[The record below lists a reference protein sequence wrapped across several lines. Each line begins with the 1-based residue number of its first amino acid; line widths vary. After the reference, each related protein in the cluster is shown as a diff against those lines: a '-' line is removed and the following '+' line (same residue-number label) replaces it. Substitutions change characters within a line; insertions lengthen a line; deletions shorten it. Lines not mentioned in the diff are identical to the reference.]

1 MQKMLRRERAAACS
15 PMETAPSPAAT
26 DDPRA
31 SAIDLSVVIVNY
43 NVREFLEQTLRA
55 VFRAQ
60 ADLRMEVFVV
70 DNNSVDGSPAMVRAH
85 FPNARLIANESN
97 KGFSVANN
105 QAIRKARGR
114 YVLVLNPDTIVQ
126 ENTLVTLVRFL
137 DERPDAGAAGCKI
150 LHPDGTFALESRRAF
165 PTPRV
170 AFFRM
175 TGLSALFPR
184 SPVFGRYNMTHLP
197 ENETA
202 EVDALSGS
210 CMMLRRTALD
220 EAGLFDEEFFMYGED
235 IDLCY
240 RIQQAR
246 WKIYY
251 TPDTEII
258 HYKGQSTR
266 KSEMRYVRL
275 FYGAMLRFTEKHFES
290 RYSKLLALLL
300 RCGIVVRAGMSVAAK
315 FGRLAAWPLL
325 DFCLVYAVAALLGTG
340 YASLLDTRVAP
351 LFFSVVALV
360 YGLGSVT
367 GVAALG
373 GYRRKHAFRSVPG
386 GVLTGFL
393 LVSALSFFVKTIAFS
408 RLVVLVTWP
417 AAVLACWIARWI
429 RRRRS
434 AEPMHGRRAILVGR
448 RDEAIR
454 LRHMLAR
461 HPKPPFSL
469 EGFITPDEEMPAR
482 NGSAPDGLVV
492 RDPAESASWN
502 TPEGAAENAN
512 PPWLGRTG
520 QLRDLVRLGRLHD
533 VVFASAALSNRD
545 IFRYIQ
551 ELHDLNVHLRI
562 LADGRDHVIGRTS
575 VDDLSMVNLV
585 ETEDAFAPARPS
597 ILRRLLEKGIAA
609 AGLVLHPALKAA
621 ARLAGRHSLPAR
633 LAHKTRIFPDI
644 LFGRRALIG
653 YDETAEYRPPPE
665 WRLRPGVFAVVD
677 AVNLPPDAVDELDA
691 AYWFYVSNRTWSLDW
706 DIIVRSLAG
715 ANGIHERLAP

>member
-1 MQKMLRRERAAACS
+1 
-15 PMETAPSPAAT
+15 METAPSPAAT
-26 DDPRA
+26 DDRRA
-31 SAIDLSVVIVNY
+31 RAIDLSVVIVNY
-43 NVREFLEQTLRA
+43 NVRDFLEQTLRS

-60 ADLRMEVFVV
+60 ADLRMETFVV
-70 DNNSVDGSPAMVRAH
+70 DNNSVDGSPAMVRTH
-85 FPNARLIANESN
+85 FPEVHLIANAN
-97 KGFSVANN
+97 NAGFSVANN
-105 QAIRKARGR
+105 QAIRQARGR

-137 DERPDAGAAGCKI
+137 DEHPDAGAAGCKI
-150 LHPDGTFALESRRAF
+150 LHADGTFALESRRAF

-246 WKIYY
+246 WKIFY
-251 TPDTEII
+251 TPETEII

-266 KSEMRYVRL
+266 KSELRYVRL

-300 RCGIVVRAGMSVAAK
+300 RCGIVLRAGMSVAAK
-315 FGRLAAWPLL
+315 FGRIAAWPLL
-325 DFCLVYAVAALLGTG
+325 DFCLAYAVAGLLGTG
-340 YASLLDTRVAP
+340 YAYLLDTRVAP
-351 LFFSVVALV
+351 LFFSVVAPS
-360 YGLGSVT
+360 YGLGSVA

-373 GYRRKHAFRSVPG
+373 GYRRKHVFRAVPG
-386 GVLTGFL
+386 GVLMGLFF
-393 LVSALSFFVKTIAFS
+393 VSALSFFVKTIAFS

-417 AAVLACWIARWI
+417 MAVLACWIVRWI
-429 RRRRS
+429 RLRRN
-434 AEPMHGRRAILVGR
+434 AEPVHGRRAILVGR
-448 RDEAIR
+448 RNEALR

-469 EGFITPDEEMPAR
+469 EGFVTPDEDAPRR
-482 NGSAPDGLVV
+482 NGSDPDPLVIP
-492 RDPAESASWN
+492 DPAASASRN
-502 TPEGAAENAN
+502 DAEHGRQGAENAT
-512 PPWLGRTG
+512 PPRLGRTG
-520 QLRDLVRLGRLHD
+520 QLRDLVRLGKLHD
-533 VVFASAALSNRD
+533 VVFAAATLSNRD

-551 ELHDLNVHLRI
+551 ELHGLNVHLRI

-585 ETEDAFAPARPS
+585 ETEGAFVRARPS
-597 ILRRLLEKGIAA
+597 PIRTLLEKSMAA
-609 AGLVLHPALKAA
+609 IGLVLHPALTAA
-621 ARLAGRHSLPAR
+621 ARLAGPHSLPAR
-633 LAHKTRIFPDI
+633 LARKTKKFPDI
-644 LFGRRALIG
+644 LFGRRALVG

-677 AVNLPPDAVDELDA
+677 AVNLPEDAVDELDS
-691 AYWFYVSNRTWSLDW
+691 AYWFYVRNRTFSLDW
-706 DIIVRSLAG
+706 DIIVRSLRDDH
-715 ANGIHERLAP
+715 GIREYITP